1 MERIGKV
8 SSWQEC
14 MDPVAGPGV
23 CLYSL
28 AAMTGKWGVRVLQSL
43 GAEGWGLVGIRS
55 APVST
60 LAHSVCPMGA
70 GLHR

>member
-14 MDPVAGPGV
+14 TDPVAGPGV

-43 GAEGWGLVGIRS
+43 GAEG
-55 APVST
+55 
-60 LAHSVCPMGA
+60 
-70 GLHR
+70 